1 MNRVQDIKILILEG
15 HYSNSRD
22 RNDFFLLSFLLPP
35 NTSWKKYCFS
45 NFWYVGYFEYTFK
58 TNKVRGEEFEYV
70 NQKLPYGNIC
80 GNICAS
86 KFFLLDIVGGK

>member
-1 MNRVQDIKILILEG
+1 MI
-15 HYSNSRD
+15 SF
-22 RNDFFLLSFLLPP
+22 FFLFFYLQ
-35 NTSWKKYCFS
+35 THREKKYCSS

-86 KFFLLDIVGGK
+86 KNFLLDIVGGK